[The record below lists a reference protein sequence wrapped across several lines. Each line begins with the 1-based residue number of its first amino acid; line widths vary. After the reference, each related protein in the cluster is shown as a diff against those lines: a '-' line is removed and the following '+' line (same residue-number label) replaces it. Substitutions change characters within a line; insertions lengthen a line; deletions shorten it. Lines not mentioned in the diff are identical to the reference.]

1 MTSSRLSI
9 LLFVGGVA
17 LLTLMALVNAVSPEP
32 TFEKLDDRVTRYSH
46 NHADP
51 DDLNKPL
58 AQVAVQLLNAY
69 RLLFGGS
76 GFEIYQL
83 LNIAFYAAFWPSL
96 MIAMTFWALK
106 PVRDN

>member
-1 MTSSRLSI
+1 MSNRKLTVLLLIGIGALACFMT
-9 LLFVGGVA
+9 
-17 LLTLMALVNAVSPEP
+17 LVNALSPEP
-32 TFEKLDDRVTRYSH
+32 TFEKLDDRVTRYAH

-58 AQVAVQLLNAY
+58 AQVAVQLLHAY
-69 RLLFGGS
+69 RLLFGGA

-83 LNIAFYAAFWPSL
+83 LNIAFYAAFWPGL

-106 PVRDN
+106 PVRDR